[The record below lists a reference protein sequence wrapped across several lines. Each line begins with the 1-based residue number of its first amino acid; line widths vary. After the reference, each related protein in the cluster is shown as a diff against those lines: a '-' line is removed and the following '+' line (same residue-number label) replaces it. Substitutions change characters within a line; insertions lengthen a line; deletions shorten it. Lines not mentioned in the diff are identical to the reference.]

1 MLKTNSG
8 QPSGARPPTQD
19 TSRGH
24 SAGGEEGVGGPPQAT
39 SVGSEAGGG
48 GADHWS
54 GQVIEAVVSVGGEG
68 GITVLGGSDNG
79 EFPYLGEISPGV
91 RYQQGG
97 PSLAPGAVLLE
108 VQGQR
113 VAGYTQ
119 RDVVAWINHCTRNGN
134 PCVIRTAPPGRSCF
148 LVASVRSGVPQGGM
162 SARGVPNQ
170 TLTSVTLECR
180 GYVW

>member
-1 MLKTNSG
+1 MLKTNIG
-8 QPSGARPPTQD
+8 QPNGVRPPIQD
-19 TSRGH
+19 TNRGN
-24 SAGGEEGVGGPPQAT
+24 SAGGEEGVGGPPKA
-39 SVGSEAGGG
+39 SSLGSNAGGG
-48 GADHWS
+48 SPDHWS
-54 GQVIEAVVSVGGEG
+54 GQVIEAVVSVSGEG
-68 GITVLGGSDNG
+68 CITVLGGSDNG

-134 PCVIRTAPPGRSCF
+134 PCVIRTAPPGTSSF
-148 LVASVRSGVPQGGM
+148 LTTRPGLACLRAARPQIGN
-162 SARGVPNQ
+162 S
-170 TLTSVTLECR
+170 THFLL
-180 GYVW
+180 

>member
-1 MLKTNSG
+1 MLKTNPG

-148 LVASVRSGVPQGGM
+148 LVASVRSGVPQGGHVRT
-162 SARGVPNQ
+162 RGP
-170 TLTSVTLECR
+170 
-180 GYVW
+180 